1 VHIAHLLS
9 VFEPCAKIQTMGRKH
24 HSESDR
30 KKILRL
36 FEQKTCTLKQFAS
49 DHGIT
54 IPTIYQ
60 WKKKHQPVTADLG
73 FFVEIDRPEPL
84 VSTTLCLRHQG
95 VELSFDSL
103 PDANWLAKLVQH
115 LAI

>member
-24 HSESDR
+24 HSESER
-30 KKILRL
+30 KEILRL
-36 FEQKTCTLKQFAS
+36 LEQKTCTLKQFAIE
-49 DHGIT
+49 HGIT
-54 IPTIYQ
+54 VPTIYQ
-60 WKKKHQPVTADLG
+60 WQKKQPSVVANSGVFL
-73 FFVEIDRPEPL
+73 EIDRPEVTPG
-84 VSTTLCLRHQG
+84 TTLCLRHQG
-95 VELSFDSL
+95 VELSFESL